1 MPIKKRHGS
10 HAAAGALA
18 VGLGATAL
26 VMGAASALANGV
38 ASKTVSLTA
47 DVPSLCKIDGATGET
62 AAATMEI
69 PVTDGAPHTDP
80 LSLQMDVTCNTP
92 SDVRLTSEWG
102 GVRHSGFHHEL
113 PDPVAMANFSL
124 EFDYLAKVTLT
135 DGTVLADL
143 DTAANGSFGSAEDSG
158 LQTALDESSASP
170 TGTTVVLEVTPGAT
184 AGGKPLMAGMYGDN
198 LKFEII
204 PKN

>member
-1 MPIKKRHGS
+1 MPIKKGLGL

-18 VGLGATAL
+18 VGFGSTAL
-26 VMGAASALANGV
+26 VIGAAPALSNGV

-47 DVPSLCKIDGATGET
+47 NVPSLCKIDGATGET

-80 LSLQMDVTCNTP
+80 LSLQMDVSCNTP

-102 GVRHSGFHHEL
+102 GVRHSGFSDQL
-113 PDPVAMANFSL
+113 PDPVAMADFAL
-124 EFDYLAKVTLT
+124 EFDYLAEVTLT
-135 DGTVLADL
+135 DGTVLANL
-143 DTAANGSFGSAEDSG
+143 DTANGSFGSPEDTG
-158 LQTALDESSASP
+158 LQTALDETSASP
-170 TGTTVVLEVTPGAT
+170 MGTTVVLEVTPGAT